1 MLENSAVFYV
11 NGLSWLLNFIS
22 ILVPWVSFSAN
33 TPSQRVFNQLVPGT
47 ESTGSIYL
55 YQTLGCAK
63 YVDAVADNQA
73 QASCSLITTGNLPQ
87 MLGYMKDVSNVG
99 MAFTILSLVANTISV
114 TTTYLF
120 STEGKGL
127 ETVFGEQPF
136 YRARYTVLGTNSIV
150 FVFNSIAF
158 GVFSALMNA
167 KFVLN
172 TDGLLIGFSGTQN
185 RTWNYGG
192 GFGLSIVV
200 TLLSGGLFVHR
211 YIRKQGPETK
221 NVIAN
226 PMLNTVA
233 TT

>member
-73 QASCSLITTGNLPQ
+73 QATCSLITTGNLPQ
-87 MLGYMKDVSNVG
+87 MLGYMKDSNNVAI
-99 MAFTILSLVANTISV
+99 AFTILSLFANSISLV
-114 TTTYLF
+114 TTYLF
-120 STEGKGL
+120 SKEGL
-127 ETVFGEQPF
+127 ETIFGEQPF
-136 YRARYTVLGTNSIV
+136 YRARYTVLITNSIV
-150 FVFNSIAF
+150 FVFNSVAF
-158 GVFSALMNA
+158 GVFSALINT

-172 TDGLLIGFSGTQN
+172 TDGLLIGFNGTQN

-226 PMLNTVA
+226 PMLNTMA